1 MRWAHPLALLA
12 FFMAGCNLPGQSTGG
27 IAIGGEESKTADQVI
42 ADARKDTGGFK
53 TVHVT
58 FSTIS
63 KDAGSISF
71 DVSSDENGNVTGGGA
86 TGDAKFDIVIID
98 GKTYIKGQAFW
109 VKVFANG
116 GTPDPSVQ
124 ALVQSKIGDH
134 WVSGLDSLGD
144 STTRS
149 GLSPPALADCLGV
162 HGTLSKGGTQT
173 INGKKAIEVQDKGDS
188 PGGRAGS
195 RFIAVDSPHVLLRQ
209 TATGPTTAGSSPTTG
224 KCAALATPAPAP
236 SGSPAPD
243 AGPVTI
249 DYGDYGKPVSV
260 TKPTD
265 TVDLPSLFTT
275 Q

>member
-1 MRWAHPLALLA
+1 
-12 FFMAGCNLPGQSTGG
+12 
-27 IAIGGEESKTADQVI
+27 
-42 ADARKDTGGFK
+42 
-53 TVHVT
+53 
-58 FSTIS
+58 
-63 KDAGSISF
+63 
-71 DVSSDENGNVTGGGA
+71 
-86 TGDAKFDIVIID
+86 
-98 GKTYIKGQAFW
+98 FW

-134 WVSGLDSLGD
+134 WVSGLDNLGD

-149 GLSPPALADCLGV
+149 GLSPPVLADCLGV
-162 HGTLSKGGTQT
+162 HGSLSKGGTQS

-195 RFIAVDSPHVLLRQ
+195 RFIAVDSPHVLLRL
-209 TATGPTTAGSSPTTG
+209 TASGPTTAGSSPTTG
-224 KCAALATPAPAP
+224 KCAAPATPAPAP

-243 AGPVTI
+243 SGPVTI

-260 TKPTD
+260 TTPTD
-265 TVDLPSLFTT
+265 TVDLASLFTT